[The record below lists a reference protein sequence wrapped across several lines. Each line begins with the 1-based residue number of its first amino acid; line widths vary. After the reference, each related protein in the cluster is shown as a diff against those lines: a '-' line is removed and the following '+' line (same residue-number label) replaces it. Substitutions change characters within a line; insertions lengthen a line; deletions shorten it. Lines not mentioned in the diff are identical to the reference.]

1 MIKANENDR
10 KGRKVG
16 QAKVGR
22 CGRLP
27 RNGLVHQLPIFNKI
41 VLLAVFGVGN
51 LQQITERR
59 HHEQQS
65 PFGPA
70 DHR

>member
-27 RNGLVHQLPIFNKI
+27 RSGLV
-41 VLLAVFGVGN
+41 LLMD
-51 LQQITERR
+51 I
-59 HHEQQS
+59 
-65 PFGPA
+65 
-70 DHR
+70 

>member
-27 RNGLVHQLPIFNKI
+27 RSGLV
-41 VLLAVFGVGN
+41 
-51 LQQITERR
+51 LQDIIYNFLDEV
-59 HHEQQS
+59 S
-65 PFGPA
+65 KA
-70 DHR
+70 